1 MESFNLSLA
10 DGTALTGIFN
20 IPSSP
25 LTLKYRP
32 LVVGLH
38 GGCYTSQYFDVTP
51 EYSAKVHSDSLSVP
65 FVAIDRPDY
74 KGSTPVGHVPEGSS
88 YPEEWGKRLHQSIL
102 PALWKGYGLTN
113 ECTCIVLHCH
123 SLGAAGAVVAAAM
136 HGTESDPAYP
146 LGGVVI
152 SGFGSLLKD
161 SSAHVSQDP
170 PPTHLNIPVAVKD
183 KTLLLP
189 GTADESVYAQ
199 SERIDHAI
207 PFEELAALRRTWL
220 ATWKQKWGVNITA
233 PVMFALTD
241 RDHYWDATDE
251 HMKDFAEGLPKS
263 KRVDLSILRGAPHNI
278 ELSYW
283 GPGWYARC
291 FGFAIECAIS
301 LATEGREVNGNGH
314 A

>member
-1 MESFNLSLA
+1 MEPFNLSLA

-38 GGCYTSQYFDVTP
+38 GGCYTSEYFDVTP

-74 KGSTPVGHVPEGSS
+74 KGSTPVGPVPEGSS
-88 YPEEWGKRLHQSIL
+88 YPEEWGRRLHQFIL

-146 LGGVVI
+146 LGGIVI

-220 ATWKQKWGVNITA
+220 ATWKQKWGANITA

-291 FGFAIECAIS
+291 FGFAIECAVS
-301 LATEGREVNGNGH
+301 LATEGREVNRNGH